1 MARCLTVLVAV
12 IAIGFAALKYGV
24 YERVYDNGLGML
36 SEPRDVFRV
45 TNTSSLTGRTAL
57 VTGCKV
63 GGIGF
68 ETALAMANAGAH
80 VFVHT
85 RSLDASRDTIAALLQ
100 RNSSLQLT
108 PIAAD
113 LADLDDVVRMTRHFP
128 NVPLDFLFLNAAVLF
143 SNARQTTAQNIE
155 LMMGVNHVAHA
166 LLALRLLP
174 QLRQAKNGARVVVVA
189 SDAYK
194 FGELSALSNGTL
206 ESASPWHTFLS
217 YGSSKLAN
225 VAFAVEFDRRFRT
238 QGVRSVALHPGVI
251 STSFRAKVK
260 AEETFDAKLMVGGA
274 VLGARRRHV
283 QVGVAGRVDVALRRA
298 GPRVAWRPVPRRQ
311 PTNAAHERRGGGG
324 GQLGHVLEQHAF
336 ADRSAVELKEKKKE
350 AGRLQV
356 HLVACAG
363 VLKTPRRRRR
373 RPTPCRPPRSRAR
386 GPRGRRAPR

>member
-12 IAIGFAALKYGV
+12 IAIGFAALKW

-113 LADLDDVVRMTRHFP
+113 LADLDDVVRMTRDFP

-194 FGELSALSNGTL
+194 FGELSALSNSTL

-260 AEETFDAKLMVGGA
+260 AEETFDAKLMVALFWVLDGVMSKSVSQGASTSLYAALGPASLGGQY
-274 VLGARRRHV
+274 VDDSQPTPLTS
-283 QVGVAGRVDVALRRA
+283 DVAA
-298 GPRVAWRPVPRRQ
+298 AVANLDTFWSN
-311 PTNAAHERRGGGG
+311 TLALIG
-324 GQLGHVLEQHAF
+324 
-336 ADRSAVELKEKKKE
+336 DRL
-350 AGRLQV
+350 
-356 HLVACAG
+356 
-363 VLKTPRRRRR
+363 
-373 RPTPCRPPRSRAR
+373 
-386 GPRGRRAPR
+386 